1 LQDTRDNRKREKYK
15 NTVRGEAR
23 YRGTIDRER
32 KTEIQVGGLKT
43 QRDNRKR
50 ENTKILYSQMGG
62 EIQRENRQRKKDRNT
77 GRRVARHKGTIE
89 REGNTEIQ

>member
-1 LQDTRDNRKREKYK
+1 
-15 NTVRGEAR
+15 
-23 YRGTIDRER
+23 
-32 KTEIQVGGLKT
+32 LKT
-43 QRDNRKR
+43 QKDNRKR